1 VQDLRD
7 EEMVFLGMQRPSQ
20 QRAQTAQPGF
30 RPKDDF
36 EDPLLIRSNQRQMN
50 KMVQEGNERAYQRQ
64 KKELLR
70 EIKDVEGF
78 DIKDK
83 MLKERRDWVQEQ
95 KSMFG
100 KPPANMDGFH
110 KRLDE
115 QEPLSPEDEEA
126 RKAEEEEGGKGKKDK
141 KKDKKKKK
149 KGKKG
154 DKDGKADDK
163 IAKVGPNELVRK
175 FDVFYEDYSS
185 KWSTRDE
192 TANPE

>member
-1 VQDLRD
+1 
-7 EEMVFLGMQRPSQ
+7 
-20 QRAQTAQPGF
+20 
-30 RPKDDF
+30 
-36 EDPLLIRSNQRQMN
+36 MN

-175 FDVFYEDYSS
+175 FDVFYEDYSN